1 MIKKIALISIA
12 LSSWLMHG
20 CIPTCIQQGPNRLQ
34 PAPVLASATNIDGVI
49 TVNGTLS
56 TIRRNAT
63 YIIQF
68 FGNPVS
74 RAGLTEGDDFLG
86 QITVTTDCFG
96 NAPFSAV
103 LLPPTQNT
111 DPFISA
117 TATLVLCTGQTS
129 DTSEFSANIPI
140 VIS

>member
-1 MIKKIALISIA
+1 MIKKTIFICTALAGSLIQGS
-12 LSSWLMHG
+12 
-20 CIPTCIQQGPNRLQ
+20 CIPTCIQQGPNRFQ
-34 PAPVLASATNIDGVI
+34 PAPVLISASKTNFVI

-68 FGNPVS
+68 FGNPANRSV
-74 RAGLTEGDDFLG
+74 TEGADLLG
-86 QITVTTDCFG
+86 QTTVTTDCFG
-96 NAPFSAV
+96 NAAFSAI
-103 LLPPTQNT
+103 LPPTQNT

-140 VIS
+140 T